1 MADQEVLRRKMFV
14 LAKEIGLTAE
24 ERLELAS
31 TLLWRDITSWKDL
44 DEAQVRR
51 ILDALEGY
59 EKISALI
66 QLRP

>member
-1 MADQEVLRRKMFV
+1 MFV

-31 TLLWRDITSWKDL
+31 TLLWRDITTWKDL
-44 DEAQVRR
+44 DEAQTRR

-59 EKISALI
+59 EKISALL